1 MPEPFPLD
9 WPSSWPRT
17 PRYKRKESRFRANG
31 FGQVRDELFDELRRL
46 GAKRVTLSTGIP
58 LRLDGLPYAG
68 RSEGDDPG
76 AAVYFTWRG
85 KPFVI
90 ACDTYPRTWQN
101 VRAMSKTIE
110 AMRAIERHG
119 ATQLLER
126 AVSGFSALPPGDG
139 AAADEPPPRP
149 WWEVLGIPKMDGVEF
164 GALADDERH
173 PMRTPML
180 KMAEAMFKVKVQEH
194 HPDRGGSVEAMQ
206 ELNIA
211 IRQARTVLEKP
222 QRAAQGS

>member
-1 MPEPFPLD
+1 MTPFPL
-9 WPSSWPRT
+9 SWPETWART
-17 PRYKRKESRFRANG
+17 PGYRRKRSRFSNSN
-31 FGQVRDELFDELRRL
+31 FGRIRDELLAELKRL
-46 GAKRVTLSTGIP
+46 GAQRIVLSTGIP
-58 LRLDGLPYAG
+58 LRNDGLPYAN

-90 ACDTYPRTWQN
+90 ACDSYMRTWEN
-101 VRAMSKTIE
+101 VRAVSKTIE

-126 AVSGFSALPPGDG
+126 AVSGFSALPPGEG
-139 AAADEPPPRP
+139 AAADEPPPKP

-164 GALADDERH
+164 GELSDDPRH
-173 PMRTPML
+173 PMRMPML

-194 HPDRGGSVEAMQ
+194 HPDRGGSASMMRD
-206 ELNIA
+206 LNRA
-211 IRQARTVLEKP
+211 IREARTVLEKP
-222 QRAAQGS
+222 GRAAEGAS

>member
-1 MPEPFPLD
+1 MTPFPL
-9 WPSSWPRT
+9 SWPGTWART
-17 PRYKRKESRFRANG
+17 PNHRRKSSRFGAIP
-31 FGQVRDELFDELRRL
+31 FGRIRDELFAELQRL
-46 GAKRVTLSTGIP
+46 PAHRVTLSTNIP
-58 LRLDGLPYAG
+58 LRNDGLPYAN
-68 RSEGDDPG
+68 RTESDDPG
-76 AAVYFTWRG
+76 AAVYFSWRG

-90 ACDTYPRTWQN
+90 ACDSYMRTWEN
-101 VRAMSKTIE
+101 VRAVAKTIE

-126 AVSGFSALPPGDG
+126 AVSGFSALPPGSG
-139 AAADEPPPRP
+139 EAPGEPPRRP
-149 WWEVLGIPKMDGVEF
+149 WWEVLGIPKMDGVGF
-164 GALADDERH
+164 GELADDPRH
-173 PMRTPML
+173 PMRMPML